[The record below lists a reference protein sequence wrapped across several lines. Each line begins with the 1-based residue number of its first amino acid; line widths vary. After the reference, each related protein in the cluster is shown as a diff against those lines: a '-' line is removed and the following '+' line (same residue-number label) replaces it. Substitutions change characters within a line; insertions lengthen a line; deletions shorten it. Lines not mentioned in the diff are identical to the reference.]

1 MTTLR
6 VFEANPSESGL
17 PAFTTVQ
24 FRTNP
29 ARALK
34 RVACTLRRA
43 DGYEPGDKL
52 WGLWEDPNGR
62 CNAVEHTLTAREVK
76 S

>member
-1 MTTLR
+1 MLR
-6 VFEANPSESGL
+6 VFEADPNASGL
-17 PAFTTVQ
+17 PAFAEVT

-29 ARALK
+29 TRALK
-34 RVACTLRRA
+34 RVARTLRRA
-43 DGYEPGDKL
+43 DGYEPGDTL

-76 S
+76 P